1 MELLKMLERFK
12 YKNIV
17 IIDDENYFNPTV
29 KECIGESS
37 EISNKMV
44 EQFGKEVLDKR
55 LNDCTNNIL
64 ELIEDYVRIYQD
76 SNPYNVF
83 TEEIRKNVN
92 FMYCLS
98 MNEYNNKLSEEN
110 TLWFIDIEIGN
121 NSSNSDFKY
130 NHIKELYKFFY
141 ERIKKENKN
150 DIFILFSNS
159 AEKYDTLDKLKN
171 FLIEEVKVSLS
182 DDSCVELNTNIIKKS
197 IIDSS
202 LIYQLILKASKN
214 KYFDVLMDSIKT
226 SLNKLKENF
235 FDFKKNLNLFHYDYL
250 TEGKSLDESLFDIFL
265 CDLKN
270 TYLGNLDY
278 SIFSTMNKAID
289 YYLENSNSI
298 EEEKIL
304 WRIAKTINDFD
315 NPCLIDEN
323 VNKLHHDISFGDL
336 FLIGEKYYMIANQP
350 CDLAIRDSGE
360 RKNSQSILIPISLEY
375 MDDEKILKYKNSI
388 TSSIIKKETK
398 CATSIDISN
407 INDKVKEEY
416 GLTLKNGA
424 ENKSYRLIRMSNKVY
439 NLKFNN
445 KEEFLSIPFWCLDDV
460 SCNSDG
466 KVYFSYSMDGLR
478 FSLKKRIEH
487 VKDKCI
493 KMKDKIQDMAKFI
506 SLAYLNDECKESA
519 EIKRVG
525 KINSETAMNLYREF
539 ISHQSRVAINS
550 IIKLE

>member
-44 EQFGKEVLDKR
+44 ELFGKEVLDKR

-64 ELIEDYVRIYQD
+64 ELIEEYVKIY

-98 MNEYNNKLSEEN
+98 MKEYNNKLSTGN

-130 NHIKELYKFFY
+130 NHIKELYKIFY

-159 AEKYDTLDKLKN
+159 AEKYGTLDKLKN

-270 TYLGNLDY
+270 TYLGKLDY
-278 SIFSTMNKAID
+278 SIFSTMNNAID
-289 YYLENSNSI
+289 YYLENSKSTK
-298 EEEKIL
+298 EKKIL

-336 FLIGEKYYMIANQP
+336 FLIGDNYYMIANQP
-350 CDLAIRDSGE
+350 CDLAIRDSGL
-360 RKNSQSILIPISLEY
+360 RKNNQSILIPISLEY
-375 MDDEKILKYKNSI
+375 LNDEKILNYKICI
-388 TSSIIKKETK
+388 TSSIINKEK
-398 CATSIDISN
+398 ICNEIKSN
-407 INDKVKEEY
+407 IINIIEEDY
-416 GLTLKNGA
+416 GLTLNDNT
-424 ENKSYRLIRMSNKVY
+424 ENESYCLIKMSNKVY

-445 KEEFLSIPFWCLDDV
+445 KMEFLSIPFWCLDDV
-460 SCNSDG
+460 SCNSGG
-466 KVYFSYSMDGLR
+466 KVDFSYSTDGLR
-478 FSLKKRIEH
+478 FSLKKRIDCAKSKYDEIN
-487 VKDKCI
+487 KETP
-493 KMKDKIQDMAKFI
+493 DMAKFI
-506 SLAYLNDECKESA
+506 SLAFLNGKCKESI
-519 EIKRVG
+519 EIKRIG